1 MNPRLNLN
9 RSNMKRIFTLFIIFS
24 LSYGASAQ
32 EMGSLTDSRD
42 GKTYKTTK
50 LKIELEGG
58 IFIEREWM
66 AENLNY
72 ETEGSVCY
80 KNYPAYC
87 GKFGRLYNWVD
98 AKMACPDGW
107 HLSTQLEW
115 QEIMLNYGGYKTAAK
130 ELKEGG
136 VSNLN
141 ILMAGFS
148 NVEGQFSDIG
158 KTAHLWDAEIGA
170 KRSAGLISL
179 YADYDEVAHD
189 VISARN
195 MNSCRC
201 VKDY

>member
-1 MNPRLNLN
+1 
-9 RSNMKRIFTLFIIFS
+9 MKKSLLLFLGISMTLV
-24 LSYGASAQ
+24 ASAQ
-32 EMGSLTDSRD
+32 EIRSLTDPRD
-42 GKTYKTTK
+42 GKVYKTTNI
-50 LKIELEGG
+50 KIELEGG

-66 AENLNY
+66 AENLTFK
-72 ETEGSVCY
+72 TENSVCY

-87 GKFGRLYNWVD
+87 EKYGRLYNWVD
-98 AKMACPDGW
+98 AKTACPEGW

-115 QEIMLNYGGYKTAAK
+115 QELMINYGGYDQAGK

-136 VSNLN
+136 KSNLN
-141 ILMAGFS
+141 IIMSGFS

-158 KTAHLWDAEIGA
+158 KTAHLWDAEIGD
-170 KRSAGLISL
+170 KRTAGLISL
-179 YADYDEVAHD
+179 YADYNEVAHD

>member
-1 MNPRLNLN
+1 
-9 RSNMKRIFTLFIIFS
+9 MKLIFTLLTICLFS
-24 LSYGASAQ
+24 LSSVAQ
-32 EMGSLTDSRD
+32 EMGTMTDSRD
-42 GKTYKTTK
+42 GKVYKTTL

-66 AENLNY
+66 AENLNF
-72 ETEGSVCY
+72 EAEGSVCY

-98 AKMACPDGW
+98 AKTACPEGW
-107 HLSTQLEW
+107 HLSTELEW
-115 QEIMLNYGGYKTAAK
+115 QELMLNYGGYKTAAK
-130 ELKEGG
+130 GLKEGG
-136 VSNLN
+136 ASNLN
-141 ILMAGFS
+141 ILMGGFS

-158 KTAHLWDAEIGA
+158 KTAHLWDAELGD
-170 KRSAGLISL
+170 KKTAGLISL

>member
-1 MNPRLNLN
+1 MKKLLLVIIVFSSAIALN
-9 RSNMKRIFTLFIIFS
+9 
-24 LSYGASAQ
+24 AQ
-32 EMGSLTDSRD
+32 EKKTFTDSRD
-42 GKTYKTTK
+42 GKTYKSVVI
-50 LKIELEGG
+50 KIELEGG

-87 GKFGRLYNWVD
+87 GKYGRLYNWVD
-98 AKMACPDGW
+98 AKTACPEGW

-115 QEIMLNYGGYKTAAK
+115 QELMIGFGGYDKAGKA
-130 ELKEGG
+130 LKVGG
-136 VSNLN
+136 STGLD

-148 NVEGQFSDIG
+148 NVEGQFSDIT
-158 KTAHLWDAEIGA
+158 KTAHLWDAEIGD
-170 KRSAGLISL
+170 KRTAGLISI

>member
-1 MNPRLNLN
+1 
-9 RSNMKRIFTLFIIFS
+9 MKKLILGLVTFS
-24 LSYGASAQ
+24 LAFVSEAQ
-32 EMGSLTDSRD
+32 EKKTFTDSRD
-42 GKTYKTTK
+42 GKTYKSVVV
-50 LKIELEGG
+50 KIGLEGG

-72 ETEGSVCY
+72 ETENSVCY

-87 GKFGRLYNWVD
+87 EKYGRLYNWVD
-98 AKMACPDGW
+98 AKTACPDGW

-115 QEIMLNYGGYKTAAK
+115 QELWIGFGGLKSAGK
-130 ELKEGG
+130 ELKEEGISG
-136 VSNLN
+136 LN

-148 NVEGQFSDIG
+148 NVEGQFSDIS
-158 KTAHLWDAEIGA
+158 KTAHLWDAEIGD
-170 KRSAGLISL
+170 KRTAGLISL
-179 YADYDEVAHD
+179 YADYDEVSHD

>member
-1 MNPRLNLN
+1 MKKLLLLLALFVSVLA
-9 RSNMKRIFTLFIIFS
+9 SN
-24 LSYGASAQ
+24 AQ
-32 EMGSLTDSRD
+32 EMSTFTDSRD
-42 GKTYKTTK
+42 GKVYKSVK
-50 LKIELEGG
+50 MQIELEGG

-72 ETEGSVCY
+72 VMEGSVCY

-87 GKFGRLYNWVD
+87 GKYGQLYNWIS
-98 AKMACPDGW
+98 AKTACPEGW

-115 QEIMLNYGGYKTAAK
+115 QELMLGYGGYKMAGK

-136 VSNLN
+136 KSNLN
-141 ILMAGFS
+141 ILMGGFS

-158 KTAHLWDAEIGA
+158 KTAHLWDAELGD
-170 KRSAGLISL
+170 KRTAGLISL
-179 YADYDEVAHD
+179 YADYDEVSHD